1 MYRAIRALQVGSA
14 FIQKGEIG
22 TFDQLN
28 PGALRRLLDMG
39 LIVVV
44 SPPPLKVLPKWAG
57 RAAKLEAIG
66 VITAADFLTAEDRQL
81 AQTLRIGAAQVAT
94 FKQELRASLRAP
106 QG

>member
-1 MYRAIRALQVGSA
+1 MYRVIRALQVGST
-14 FIQKGEIG
+14 IIEKGAIG

-28 PGALRRLLDMG
+28 PGALRRLLEMG
-39 LIVVV
+39 LIAKV

-66 VITAADFLTAEDRQL
+66 VITAADFMTAEDRTL

-94 FKQELRASLRAP
+94 LKQELRESLKAP
-106 QG
+106 QR